1 MKEGG
6 GHPIDHEG
14 ERVCA
19 NIVHGSRDKI
29 MTTVDGLTKVW
40 GITNSPYQR
49 HLRSQIW
56 IVRLFVTLY
65 EWNGDLYG

>member
-29 MTTVDGLTKVW
+29 MTTVDGLTKV
-40 GITNSPYQR
+40 
-49 HLRSQIW
+49 
-56 IVRLFVTLY
+56 
-65 EWNGDLYG
+65 